1 MRRPNVSS
9 SSSSSISSSIRLN
22 FHSRNNDV
30 ASLLQRHRYLSMYS
44 FSNSNHSH
52 RRSVPTYNNKCTMS
66 SKPSYD
72 FSDHDDDDG
81 DDHANS
87 EDESS
92 LLTLLNRSYTPR
104 RTENRSP
111 EELSL
116 LRKINEDLI
125 ESSRRQQLSSH
136 RQFPRGDRS
145 LYQNHQLSHR
155 NVIEDHPDSIAY
167 LLKESNTGTSTLD
180 RLKSIVWS
188 IDDPTKHTPIVDDS
202 PSLLDILNDDTKD
215 TAASVNN
222 NNNKQTKYKELYR
235 LQMQLEAESTEEGML
250 KCLQVWNSARDRS
263 DHETIPAVR
272 RAVDSWYE
280 PLAEAIELEQWLY
293 LNNDY
298 KTCTT
303 TSTGQLV
310 KKEGEEDEDDVSST
324 GRIPEMIVED
334 GGDNDESLS
343 SSSSSPTI
351 DDSNV
356 DQDDN
361 TAPHARP
368 RTVKDRSVYGPLLCL
383 LPSRKIAV
391 LLAHTASSLSLADKD
406 GESKVVSL
414 AMKIAQVIE
423 MEVNVSRTLRVRAA
437 EKKLKAKSF
446 NNNNVLGDG
455 DDNDDNGSSKSNEVE
470 ESDEFDLP
478 DKYAYSPSH
487 LQRFLNELSSS
498 GGSTGEQKS
507 LKSVGRVRPGLVRK
521 RCKEILLVEGFDAYG
536 EIDDKELMKQK
547 SMNTFNDWDPVKK
560 VKLGAALIR
569 LLLDH
574 TTFSKPLCAEFGGYA
589 APEPAFRYLRKKTS
603 SGKIHGCISINP
615 DLFKVAVEQ
624 ELCGT
629 SRNIPL
635 SMHNNRVQPMV
646 VPPKE
651 WTDLNT
657 GGYETIRV
665 PFMRTRQC
673 KTQKVSF
680 RWY

>member
-1 MRRPNVSS
+1 MSF
-9 SSSSSISSSIRLN
+9 LTC
-22 FHSRNNDV
+22 
-30 ASLLQRHRYLSMYS
+30 SLA
-44 FSNSNHSH
+44 NSNNTSH
-52 RRSVPTYNNKCTMS
+52 RKRSAPSYNNKRTLS

-72 FSDHDDDDG
+72 FSDHDDDS
-81 DDHANS
+81 DDHASS

-104 RTENRSP
+104 RTENRSS
-111 EELSL
+111 EEQSL
-116 LRKINEDLI
+116 LRMINDDLI
-125 ESSRRQQLSSH
+125 ESSRRQQQQQQQQSSR
-136 RQFPRGDRS
+136 RQSSRGDRS
-145 LYQNHQLSHR
+145 LYHRHHHHRHHQLQRR
-155 NVIEDHPDSIAY
+155 NDVEDHPDSIAY
-167 LLKESNTGTSTLD
+167 LLRKESNTGKSTLD
-180 RLKSIVWS
+180 RLNSIGWS
-188 IDDPTKHTPIVDDS
+188 DDPTVHTTIVDDS
-202 PSLLDILNDDTKD
+202 PSLLEILNDDTKE
-215 TAASVNN
+215 AADV
-222 NNNKQTKYKELYR
+222 NNKQTKYKELYR

-298 KTCTT
+298 KTCTS
-303 TSTGQLV
+303 TSQLV
-310 KKEGEEDEDDVSST
+310 KEGDDEDDLSSTDNTPLTILGEGGDDDESVSSS
-324 GRIPEMIVED
+324 RPD
-334 GGDNDESLS
+334 
-343 SSSSSPTI
+343 I
-351 DDSNV
+351 DDCDV
-356 DQDDN
+356 DQKDV
-361 TAPHARP
+361 ASHERP

-391 LLAHTASSLSLADKD
+391 LLAHTASSISLADKD

-446 NNNNVLGDG
+446 NNTAGDG
-455 DDNDDNGSSKSNEVE
+455 DDNDDGSSKSDEV
-470 ESDEFDLP
+470 ESDECDLP

-498 GGSTGEQKS
+498 GGSTGEKS
-507 LKSVGRVRPGLVRK
+507 MKSVGRVRPGLVRK
-521 RCKEILLVEGFDAYG
+521 RCKEILLVEGFDSFG
-536 EIDDKELMKQK
+536 EMDDKELIKQK
-547 SMNTFNDWDPVKK
+547 SLNTFNEWDPVKK

-574 TTFSKPLCAEFGGYA
+574 TTFSKPLCAGFGYA

-603 SGKIHGCISINP
+603 SGKIHGCISIHP

-624 ELCGT
+624 ELCHT

-646 VPPKE
+646 VPPKD

-673 KTQKVSF
+673 KTQKVSSNHIHT
-680 RWY
+680 Y

>member
-1 MRRPNVSS
+1 MDSFYNT
-9 SSSSSISSSIRLN
+9 
-22 FHSRNNDV
+22 NN
-30 ASLLQRHRYLSMYS
+30 
-44 FSNSNHSH
+44 SH
-52 RRSVPTYNNKCTMS
+52 RTRRLARPYNYMRTLS

-72 FSDHDDDDG
+72 FSDHDDDG
-81 DDHANS
+81 
-87 EDESS
+87 DESS

-104 RTENRSP
+104 RTDNRSN

-116 LRKINEDLI
+116 LRQINEDLI
-125 ESSRRQQLSSH
+125 ESSRQQQQTSQRQSS
-136 RQFPRGDRS
+136 RRGDRS
-145 LYQNHQLSHR
+145 LYHHHHQPQM
-155 NVIEDHPDSIAY
+155 NVIGDHPDSIAY
-167 LLKESNTGTSTLD
+167 LLRKESNTGKTTLD
-180 RLKSIVWS
+180 RLNSISWS
-188 IDDPTKHTPIVDDS
+188 DDPTIQTTIEDDETEES
-202 PSLLDILNDDTKD
+202 SLLDILNDDTKD
-215 TAASVNN
+215 ADV
-222 NNNKQTKYKELYR
+222 NNKQTKYKELYR

-298 KTCTT
+298 RTCTS
-303 TSTGQLV
+303 TSQLV
-310 KKEGEEDEDDVSST
+310 KKEEDDDLSST
-324 GRIPEMIVED
+324 GSIPATIVEEGCD
-334 GGDNDESLS
+334 DDESVSLS
-343 SSSSSPTI
+343 ST
-351 DDSNV
+351 DLGVDNSNIS
-356 DQDDN
+356 QD
-361 TAPHARP
+361 ARP

-391 LLAHTASSLSLADKD
+391 LLAHTASSISLADKD

-437 EKKLKAKSF
+437 EKKLKARSF
-446 NNNNVLGDG
+446 NNMVGDG
-455 DDNDDNGSSKSNEVE
+455 DENDDDSNSKSDEVE
-470 ESDEFDLP
+470 NSEFYLP
-478 DKYAYSPSH
+478 DKYAYSTSH

-521 RCKEILLVEGFDAYG
+521 RCKEILLVEGFDSYG
-536 EIDDKELMKQK
+536 EMDDKELIKQK
-547 SMNTFNDWDPVKK
+547 SMNTFNEWDPVKK

-574 TTFSKPLCAEFGGYA
+574 TNFSKPLCAGFGGYA

-603 SGKIHGCISINP
+603 SGKIHGSISIHP

-624 ELCGT
+624 ELCHT

-646 VPPKE
+646 VPPKD

-680 RWY
+680 IGIYALCMIICPLNIRC

>member
-1 MRRPNVSS
+1 
-9 SSSSSISSSIRLN
+9 
-22 FHSRNNDV
+22 
-30 ASLLQRHRYLSMYS
+30 
-44 FSNSNHSH
+44 
-52 RRSVPTYNNKCTMS
+52 
-66 SKPSYD
+66 
-72 FSDHDDDDG
+72 
-81 DDHANS
+81 
-87 EDESS
+87 
-92 LLTLLNRSYTPR
+92 
-104 RTENRSP
+104 
-111 EELSL
+111 
-116 LRKINEDLI
+116 
-125 ESSRRQQLSSH
+125 
-136 RQFPRGDRS
+136 
-145 LYQNHQLSHR
+145 
-155 NVIEDHPDSIAY
+155 
-167 LLKESNTGTSTLD
+167 LD
-180 RLKSIVWS
+180 RLKSINWS
-188 IDDPTKHTPIVDDS
+188 DDDPTKHTPIVDDT
-202 PSLLDILNDDTKD
+202 PSLIDILNDDTKD
-215 TAASVNN
+215 AAASVNN
-222 NNNKQTKYKELYR
+222 NHKQTKYKELYR

-298 KTCTT
+298 KTCT
-303 TSTGQLV
+303 STGQLV
-310 KKEGEEDEDDVSST
+310 QKVFEAEDDLSST
-324 GRIPEMIVED
+324 TGSIPETIVEE

-343 SSSSSPTI
+343 SSSSPSI
-351 DDSNV
+351 DDSDV
-356 DQDDN
+356 DQDDD

-446 NNNNVLGDG
+446 NNNNMVGDG
-455 DDNDDNGSSKSNEVE
+455 DDNDDDGSSKSNEME

-536 EIDDKELMKQK
+536 EIDDKELIKQK

-574 TTFSKPLCAEFGGYA
+574 TTFSKPLFAGFGGYA

-646 VPPKE
+646 VPPKD

-673 KTQKVSF
+673 KTQKVSC
-680 RWY
+680 